1 MSSPY
6 YSDGRHTL
14 LGPCYDEQEHRPERI
29 SDRIWDIRVAFLR
42 CEVYCDV
49 SDRAVDGNASDM
61 SGTHRASLDYESRD
75 DFLDCGGA

>member
-1 MSSPY
+1 M
-6 YSDGRHTL
+6 
-14 LGPCYDEQEHRPERI
+14 
-29 SDRIWDIRVAFLR
+29 VFLR

-61 SGTHRASLDYESRD
+61 SGKHKASLDYESRD